1 MPVGQLRHPFVPLQR
16 GADRARMRA
25 AHPRA
30 RPQHPLAGG
39 QRLDHAS
46 HERCGRYREGEMR
59 GITTAIALLA
69 AMITAASGSI
79 GARAQDNYPS
89 RPIHIIVPY
98 PAGGIVDIVAR
109 AVTEQVGRD
118 WKQTVVVEA
127 RPGGNSNIGTS
138 AVARSEPDGYTWLVT
153 GPALLVNPDLYKD
166 AGWNAAKDFRC
177 VGLAVWNQS
186 VALVHP
192 SMPVK
197 TIGEFVELARKRPGE
212 FNFGNPGTGSSIDL
226 SAQKLFQVAGIK
238 LTNVGYK
245 GQPQALID
253 LMTNLMH
260 FEIVSLELALPHIKA
275 GSVKPLAVFTD
286 KRVPDLPDVPTIAEA
301 GFAEAAY
308 VPWYGI
314 YVPAATPAPLLEK
327 INAAINAA
335 LQNPDVQRQLSLA
348 NIPGKPM
355 SLDELA
361 ALMKADQQKLTTV
374 IKSAGMA
381 LQ

>member
-1 MPVGQLRHPFVPLQR
+1 
-16 GADRARMRA
+16 
-25 AHPRA
+25 
-30 RPQHPLAGG
+30 
-39 QRLDHAS
+39 
-46 HERCGRYREGEMR
+46 MR
-59 GITTAIALLA
+59 GITTALGFVMGIVISTGFGLAVLLGGA
-69 AMITAASGSI
+69 AQ
-79 GARAQDNYPS
+79 AQSNYPS
-89 RPIHIIVPY
+89 RAIHVVVPY

-109 AVTEQVGRD
+109 TVTEQVGRD

-127 RPGGNSNIGTS
+127 RPGGNSNIGTA
-138 AVARSEPDGYTWLVT
+138 AVARSDPDGYTWLVT
-153 GPALLVNPDLYKD
+153 GPAALVNPSLYKD
-166 AGWNAAKDFRC
+166 AGWDVKNLRC

-186 VALVHP
+186 VALVNP

-197 TIGEFVELARKRPGE
+197 TIGEFVELARSKPGE

-226 SAQKLFQVAGIK
+226 SAQKLFQVANIK

-245 GQPQALID
+245 GQPPALID

-286 KRVPDLPDVPTIAEA
+286 KRVADLPDVPTIAEA
-301 GFAEAAY
+301 GFPEAAY

-314 YVPAATPAPLLEK
+314 YVPATTPDAIVEK
-327 INAAINAA
+327 INDGINKA
-335 LQNPDVQRQLSLA
+335 LQNPDVQRQLSVA

-355 SLDELA
+355 SLGELA
-361 ALMKADQQKLTTV
+361 ALMKADHEKLTTV
-374 IKSAGMA
+374 VKTSGMA